1 MVETLQVGLE
11 GQEVDLEGREVL
23 EDREVLLAFRQ
34 MVGRVVGQ
42 ADLVEDRE
50 ELLEDS
56 LLLEVQEVLE
66 ASAIPSLV
74 VQAALAEAQAVQ
86 VEAQVALAV
95 PSPEQAPPH
104 SLLKLLSI
112 LQITKHFHYTSTYNH

>member
-1 MVETLQVGLE
+1 MGLV